1 MPRGIIVVDSGD
13 ENEVDDYDHYSR
25 LGFTL
30 YISDPVYDEALKT
43 YIRHV
48 GSDLYDI
55 VAKVKAE
62 ELEFLDYS
70 FVDFW
75 ARRSIM
81 MFDVRFVEEMK
92 VEFMM
97 KDLKGSYFFHV
108 PHNSKSGN
116 TFEVRVQ
123 DMCKHEEGCGCTKT
137 NLSSIIQETGAVGMD
152 ITQLYNKYL
161 GDEEGVLK
169 NNRGD
174 VMYSKTSSDTAGVA
188 YFKEVVAIMFST
200 AYDGVMTEEEQS
212 YYLANAP
219 LLMRISL
226 KLDMQMAENTTDNT
240 HVYEFYRCDDRRVMV
255 RLYEVDKDGNMT
267 EDGDVMDF
275 YVTTLAFKKIIAN
288 YFALLNGER
297 FDTETAYPDVSK

>member
-1 MPRGIIVVDSGD
+1 
-13 ENEVDDYDHYSR
+13 
-25 LGFTL
+25 
-30 YISDPVYDEALKT
+30 
-43 YIRHV
+43 
-48 GSDLYDI
+48 
-55 VAKVKAE
+55 
-62 ELEFLDYS
+62 
-70 FVDFW
+70 
-75 ARRSIM
+75 M
-81 MFDVRFVEEMK
+81 MFDIRFVEEVK

-97 KDLKGSYFFHV
+97 KDIKGSYFFHV

-123 DMCKHEEGCGCTKT
+123 DMCKHEEGCGCTET
-137 NLSSIIQETGAVGMD
+137 NFSSIIKETGALGMTV
-152 ITQLYNKYL
+152 TQLYNKYL
-161 GDEEGVLK
+161 GNEEGVLK

-188 YFKEVVAIMFST
+188 YFKEVVTILFST
-200 AYDGVMTEEEQS
+200 AYDGVLTEEEQS

-219 LLMRISL
+219 LLMRLSL
-226 KLDMQMAENTTDNT
+226 KLDMQMTENTTDNT

-275 YVTTLAFKKIIAN
+275 YITTLAFKKIVAN